1 MSHFRL
7 IGFVLIALG
16 AAGMLAA
23 CASPASAP
31 APTPTVVAKPT
42 TAPPP
47 TPVPTSDGCI
57 KCHSD
62 KETLKKLAVTK
73 VEKSAET
80 QGEG

>member
-1 MSHFRL
+1 MSLFRM
-7 IGFVLIALG
+7 IVFTLIALG

-31 APTPTVVAKPT
+31 APTPTIVTKPT
-42 TAPPP
+42 AAPPP
-47 TPVPTSDGCI
+47 TPIPASDGCV